1 MVFFFI
7 TVEFR
12 WTVCKLIMAEG
23 RYNLRS
29 RRKMV
34 PNTPDLLTQTP
45 PSDHTP
51 SVPQHKAKSSNVIEL
66 KGIIPQGNGH
76 FGRGEG
82 DVYIGSEE
90 EETVFE
96 QTSLTQPLLSEE
108 SPSDGET
115 RVKESE
121 VQLKEKDEGSFSIA
135 LQVFIPYIIAGFGT
149 VGAGMVLDVV
159 QVRKIDTGNM
169 HMLDI
174 ACSVS
179 FV

>member
-1 MVFFFI
+1 
-7 TVEFR
+7 
-12 WTVCKLIMAEG
+12 MAEG

-45 PSDHTP
+45 LSDHAPT
-51 SVPQHKAKSSNVIEL
+51 VPQHKAKSSTNVIEL

-82 DVYIGSEE
+82 DAYIGSEE

-96 QTSLTQPLLSEE
+96 QTSLTKPLLSEE

-115 RVKESE
+115 RVKESQ
-121 VQLKEKDEGSFSIA
+121 VQLKEKDENSFSIA

-159 QVRKIDTGNM
+159 QVRKIDKI
-169 HMLDI
+169 LSDI
-174 ACSVS
+174 AYNFS
-179 FV
+179 FVLKILLIFVDPL

>member
-1 MVFFFI
+1 
-7 TVEFR
+7 
-12 WTVCKLIMAEG
+12 MAEG
-23 RYNLRS
+23 RERNSNLRI

-45 PSDHTP
+45 QNDHVP
-51 SVPQHKAKSSNVIEL
+51 SVSQHKAKSNNAVEL
-66 KGIIPQGNGH
+66 HSIHPHQNGH
-76 FGRGEG
+76 YGREER
-82 DVYIGSEE
+82 DVYPGSEE

-115 RVKESE
+115 RVKESQ
-121 VQLKEKDEGSFSIA
+121 VKLKEKDESSFMIA

-159 QVRKIDTGNM
+159 QVISQDTYVYGG
-169 HMLDI
+169 LKT
-174 ACSVS
+174 S
-179 FV
+179 

>member
-1 MVFFFI
+1 
-7 TVEFR
+7 
-12 WTVCKLIMAEG
+12 MAEG

-45 PSDHTP
+45 LSDHAPT
-51 SVPQHKAKSSNVIEL
+51 VPQRKAKSSNVIEL

-82 DVYIGSEE
+82 DAYIGSEE

-96 QTSLTQPLLSEE
+96 QTSQTKPLLSEE

-115 RVKESE
+115 RVKESQ
-121 VQLKEKDEGSFSIA
+121 VQLKEKDENSFSIA

-159 QVRKIDTGNM
+159 QVRKIDKI
-169 HMLDI
+169 LSDI
-174 ACSVS
+174 AYNFS
-179 FV
+179 FVLKILLIFVDPL